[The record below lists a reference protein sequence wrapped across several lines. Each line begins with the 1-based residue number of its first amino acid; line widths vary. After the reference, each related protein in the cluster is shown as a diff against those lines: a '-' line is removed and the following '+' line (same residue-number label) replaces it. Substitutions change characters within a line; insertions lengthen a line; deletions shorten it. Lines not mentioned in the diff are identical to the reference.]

1 LGEESFAFTA
11 AALRFLGKMKGGTR
25 DAGGWEEL
33 L

>member
-1 LGEESFAFTA
+1 LDKENFAFTA
-11 AALRFLGKMKGGTR
+11 AGLWFLCKLKGGTR